1 MTDCSKVKGYIDK
14 YLRDELD
21 KRKRIYVEGH
31 VKGCIMCSA
40 DMEFAKKRVSVSE
53 LLVSLQPQPSLF
65 RRIGNTPQRI
75 KQKTKKAF
83 SKRPVLLPF
92 AIILLFA
99 FIPAV
104 LYVKRNNIAFKKT
117 DEAKDVVQDAQDV
130 NKPAELIPENKPAS
144 TNPVQLK
151 TVKKIDEKTAPKKEA
166 VKNEKI
172 LMAKPAEKAEE
183 TTVKKQEEII
193 DKKKTDIAKTEQ
205 TAVIKKPEE
214 KIKQGLFRL
223 ILKSDLQPDIIFTR
237 IESLSENSGAVI
249 LSSKGFMP
257 DNTEKKEILVR
268 IPKDKY
274 EVFLKGMKNQ
284 FTNVLSVADNNIKL
298 SNDISR
304 QEDQSFIFI
313 EVN

>member
-53 LLVSLQPQPSLF
+53 LLISLQPRASFF
-65 RRIGNTPQRI
+65 RRIGNTPHRI

-99 FIPAV
+99 FIPAG
-104 LYVKRNNIAFKKT
+104 LYVIKSNIPFKKT
-117 DEAKDVVQDAQDV
+117 DEAKDFVQAAQDAK
-130 NKPAELIPENKPAS
+130 KPVEPIAENKPAS
-144 TNPVQLK
+144 ANPVQLK
-151 TVKKIDEKTAPKKEA
+151 AVKKIDEKTEPKKEA
-166 VKNEKI
+166 VKKEKI
-172 LMAKPAEKAEE
+172 LMAKPAEKTEE

-205 TAVIKKPEE
+205 TAVIKKPEV
-214 KIKQGLFRL
+214 KVKQGLFRL
-223 ILKSDLQPDIIFTR
+223 TIKSDLQPDIIFTR

-249 LSSKGFMP
+249 LSSKGFLP

-268 IPKDKY
+268 IPKEKY
-274 EVFLKGMKNQ
+274 EGFVKGMKNQ
-284 FTNVLSVADNNIKL
+284 FADIQSVADNNIKL
-298 SNDISR
+298 SNDISI

-313 EVN
+313 EIN

>member
-53 LLVSLQPQPSLF
+53 LLISLQPRASFF
-65 RRIGNTPQRI
+65 RRIGNTPHRI

-99 FIPAV
+99 FIPAG
-104 LYVKRNNIAFKKT
+104 LYVIKNNIPFKKT
-117 DEAKDVVQDAQDV
+117 DEAKDFVQAAQDAK
-130 NKPAELIPENKPAS
+130 KPVEPIAENKPAS
-144 TNPVQLK
+144 ANPVQLK
-151 TVKKIDEKTAPKKEA
+151 AVKKIDEKTEPKKEA
-166 VKNEKI
+166 VKKEKI
-172 LMAKPAEKAEE
+172 LMAKPAEKTEE

-205 TAVIKKPEE
+205 AAVIKKPEV
-214 KIKQGLFRL
+214 KVKQGLFRL
-223 ILKSDLQPDIIFTR
+223 TIKSDLQPDIIFTR

-249 LSSKGFMP
+249 LSSKGFLP

-268 IPKDKY
+268 IPKEKY
-274 EVFLKGMKNQ
+274 EGFVKGMKNQ
-284 FTNVLSVADNNIKL
+284 FADVQSVADNNIKL
-298 SNDISR
+298 SNDISI

-313 EVN
+313 EIN